1 MSGAALAAEISRLHE
16 RLRPDAA
23 PRERTRNLF
32 AFRSAPRPAPV
43 GTAVAGSVPTRRA
56 ATVPAP
62 LPSLTLAGLAE
73 DAGPNGPVRTAVVSG
88 DGQVFLVKEG
98 ETLQRFGASPTGW
111 RVSPRTV
118 VELRRRRRRPVAHA
132 VPEVSVHRHHHQ
144 PHLRRRALLMQARAR
159 AELASAVVDTHGDP
173 AEVFLTERRG
183 HARELA
189 KAAVQRGVRLVMA
202 WGGDGTMN
210 EVACALAFQEVPLGL
225 VPAGSGNGL
234 ARELGVSST
243 PEAGDRRGAWRLNPA
258 RWTSGRSTIACS
270 STSLEL
276 ALTPTWRRSSTRRPI
291 GVADSVRTS
300 GIAARALV
308 GYVPE
313 RYAITTAD
321 GRTESRAI
329 LVTIANSAQF
339 GNGARIAPG
348 ARVDD
353 GLLDLVVV
361 EERSRWRTLWN
372 VRRLF
377 DRHDRPHARVH
388 DSPYRPRDDRI
399 RQTDGVSR

>member
-1 MSGAALAAEISRLHE
+1 VSIAIIINPISGGAT
-16 RLRPDAA
+16 PD
-23 PRERTRNLF
+23 E
-32 AFRSAPRPAPV
+32 
-43 GTAVAGSVPTRRA
+43 
-56 ATVPAP
+56 
-62 LPSLTLAGLAE
+62 
-73 DAGPNGPVRTAVVSG
+73 
-88 DGQVFLVKEG
+88 
-98 ETLQRFGASPTGW
+98 
-111 RVSPRTV
+111 
-118 VELRRRRRRPVAHA
+118 
-132 VPEVSVHRHHHQ
+132 
-144 PHLRRRALLMQARAR
+144 ARAR

-234 ARELGVSST
+234 ARELGIS
-243 PEAGDRRGAWRLNPA
+243 PHAKRAIAEALAAEPRPLDLGEIDDHLFVNLAGIGFDAYVASEFDAPSNRRRGFG
-258 RWTSGRSTIACS
+258 TY
-270 STSLEL
+270 
-276 ALTPTWRRSSTRRPI
+276 
-291 GVADSVRTS
+291 V

-329 LVTIANSAQF
+329 LVTVANSAQF

-361 EERSRWRTLWN
+361 EERSRLRTLLN

-377 DRHDRPHARVH
+377 AGTIDQMPGCTIRRIDRATIESDRPMAYHVDGEPIAGGTRLRVRVH
-388 DSPYRPRDDRI
+388 PGALR
-399 RQTDGVSR
+399 VAVK